1 MEPKGFLMRAT
12 KTVRRSV
19 AMTPQLRAR
28 LQQLID
34 QQDKEITE
42 AELIRQAIR
51 EYLDRQEDITGSKA
65 HFRKTF
71 QARIDELQ
79 DDLEF
84 HLQVIIALLA
94 HGLAVMLP
102 VFTEQPVTPLEL
114 IQAAIVSAQQNAD
127 SIRSQIDMVRQQ

>member
-1 MEPKGFLMRAT
+1 MPAT

-19 AMTPQLRAR
+19 AMTPDMRAR
-28 LQQLID
+28 LEQLLTRETRD
-34 QQDKEITE
+34 VTE
-42 AELIRQAIR
+42 ADLIRQAIR

-65 HFRKTF
+65 HFRKAF

-79 DDLEF
+79 NDLEF
-84 HLQVIIALLA
+84 HLHVIIALLA

-102 VFTEQPVTPLEL
+102 VFTEQPITPLEL

-127 SIRSQIDMVRQQ
+127 SLRSQIDTVREQ

>member
-1 MEPKGFLMRAT
+1 MRAT

-34 QQDKEITE
+34 KQDREITE
-42 AELIRQAIR
+42 AEIIRQAIR

-71 QARIDELQ
+71 QDRIDLLQ
-79 DDLEF
+79 NDLEF
-84 HLQVIIALLA
+84 HLHVIIALLA

-102 VFTEQPVTPLEL
+102 VFTEQPITPLEL
-114 IQAAIVSAQQNAD
+114 IQAAIIAAQQNAEA
-127 SIRSQIDMVRQQ
+127 IQSQIDTVRQQ

>member
-1 MEPKGFLMRAT
+1 MRAT

-42 AELIRQAIR
+42 AEIIRQAIR
-51 EYLDRQEDITGSKA
+51 EYLDRQEDITGSKM
-65 HFRKTF
+65 HFRKAF
-71 QARIDELQ
+71 QGRIDLLQ

-84 HLQVIIALLA
+84 HLHVIIALIA

-102 VFTEQPVTPLEL
+102 VFTEQPITTLEL

>member
-1 MEPKGFLMRAT
+1 MRAT

-34 QQDKEITE
+34 KQDKEITE
-42 AELIRQAIR
+42 AEIIRQAIR

-79 DDLEF
+79 NDLEF
-84 HLQVIIALLA
+84 HLHVIIALIA

-102 VFTEQPVTPLEL
+102 VFTEQPITAAEL
-114 IQAAIVSAQQNAD
+114 IQAAIVSAAQDTWTLKQ
-127 SIRSQIDMVRQQ
+127 QIDTVREQ

>member
-1 MEPKGFLMRAT
+1 MRAT

-19 AMTPQLRAR
+19 AMTPHLRAR

-34 QQDKEITE
+34 QQDREITE
-42 AELIRQAIR
+42 AEIIRQAIR

-71 QARIDELQ
+71 QVRIDELQ

-84 HLQVIIALLA
+84 HLHVIIALLA
-94 HGLAVMLP
+94 QGLAVMLP
-102 VFTEQPVTPLEL
+102 VFTEQPITALEL
-114 IQAAIVSAQQNAD
+114 IQAAIVAAQQNATAIQAQMD
-127 SIRSQIDMVRQQ
+127 AVRDHE

>member
-1 MEPKGFLMRAT
+1 MRAT

-42 AELIRQAIR
+42 AEIIRQAIR
-51 EYLDRQEDITGSKA
+51 EYLDRQEDITGSKL
-65 HFRKTF
+65 HFHKAF
-71 QARIDELQ
+71 QGRIDELQ
-79 DDLEF
+79 DNLEF
-84 HLQVIIALLA
+84 HLHVIIALIA

-102 VFTEQPVTPLEL
+102 VFTEQPITTLEL

-127 SIRSQIDMVRQQ
+127 SIRSQIDTVREQ

>member
-1 MEPKGFLMRAT
+1 MRAT

-51 EYLDRQEDITGSKA
+51 EYLDRQEGITGSKT
-65 HFRKTF
+65 HFRKVF
-71 QARIDELQ
+71 RDRIDELQ

-84 HLQVIIALLA
+84 HLYVIIALLA

-102 VFTEQPVTPLEL
+102 VFTEQPITTLEL
-114 IQAAIVSAQQNAD
+114 IQAAIVSAQQDAD
-127 SIRSQIDMVRQQ
+127 SIRSQIDMVREQ

>member
-1 MEPKGFLMRAT
+1 MRAT

-42 AELIRQAIR
+42 AEIIRQAIR

-71 QARIDELQ
+71 QVRIDELQ

-127 SIRSQIDMVRQQ
+127 SLRSQIDMVRQQ

>member
-1 MEPKGFLMRAT
+1 MEPKGFLMPAT

-19 AMTPQLRAR
+19 AMTTDMRAR
-28 LQQLID
+28 LEQLLTRETRD
-34 QQDKEITE
+34 VTE
-42 AELIRQAIR
+42 ADLIRQAIR
-51 EYLDRQEDITGSKA
+51 EFLDRQEDLTGSKA
-65 HFRKTF
+65 HFRKAF

-79 DDLEF
+79 NDLEF

-102 VFTEQPVTPLEL
+102 VFTEQPITPLEL

-127 SIRSQIDMVRQQ
+127 SIRSQIDMVREQ